1 MAAMN
6 RPLRATLA
14 AFAALG
20 AVFALLALQW
30 RGPAPKPIDA
40 PPTAFSAIRA
50 FEVLRATIGTAP
62 HPSGSTANRAVRDRI
77 VARLSDLGYEAQ
89 VRHVFACNSHSVCG
103 WTDNIV
109 AHPPGQ
115 PGGPMVMMT
124 AHYDSVPAGPGASDD
139 GSGVAALLEIAR
151 AVRTEHF
158 RNPIMFLLDDGEE
171 GGLLG
176 AEAFLQ
182 TPASRFASVVINLEA
197 RGTNG
202 PSSLFE
208 TSNRNRWFLPIVVH
222 ALPHPATSSLFY
234 TIYQRLPNDTDLT
247 VFKRAGLTGVN
258 FAFIGNVDYYH
269 TPLDDT
275 AHVNLRTLQSQG
287 DNTLAALRALGNTEL
302 GRQSDD
308 DAVWFDVLGLFVI
321 WWPARW
327 TFFFALLSLGT
338 AIVAAAVLV
347 RDKESTVDEIASGIF
362 AVIPAV
368 AIAAIAGYALSLLSS
383 ARSHGPWLAFPGAAL
398 TAAWIAGIIATL
410 AIGGAFRRRA
420 RSGALFAGIAI
431 AWNIAA
437 ICVSVPLAGVS
448 HLLLVPAIALSI
460 ASLLRATAIDT
471 DVVPEIA
478 CAVVAAVLWFP
489 LLTEIY
495 VAIGRPSLVLISAGA
510 AVVATTFAPLF
521 ATRTQ
526 TVISG
531 VSAALILALV
541 SSLLPPVTAQR
552 PQKVSLAYVDDG
564 ATSRWVAST
573 ATPKMRAAARFE
585 RSDKALFPWSLRS
598 SPLVAPAPRLNVPA
612 VSVSTTSESGQAKR
626 TVTLRV
632 VTARNAN
639 SVALFFRSPAT
650 IDRVRINGVVPPS
663 SEPANRLL
671 EPGWHMAAVRGGG
684 AMDVEITTR
693 GHLPLDVIATDT
705 TFGLPPEGQAVADA
719 RNQSNAVPSDQGDTT
734 VTMRRARF

>member
-1 MAAMN
+1 MN
-6 RPLRATLA
+6 RPLRATVA
-14 AFAALG
+14 ASAALG
-20 AVFALLALQW
+20 VVFALVALQW
-30 RGPAPKPIDA
+30 RGPSPKPADA
-40 PPTAFSAIRA
+40 PSGAFSATRA
-50 FEVLRATIGTAP
+50 FDVLRTTIGAVP
-62 HPSGSTANRAVRDRI
+62 HPIGSEANRAVRDRI
-77 VARLSDLGYEAQ
+77 VARLADLGYETR
-89 VRHVFACNSHSVCG
+89 VRHEFACDAYSVCG

-115 PGGPMVMMT
+115 SGGPMVMMT

-139 GSGVAALLEIAR
+139 GTGVAALLEIAR

-158 RNPIMFLLDDGEE
+158 LNPIMFLIDDGEE
-171 GGLLG
+171 AGLLG

-182 TPASRFASVVINLEA
+182 TPAARFASAVINVEA

-208 TSNRNRWFLPIVVH
+208 TSARNRWFLPIVAR
-222 ALPHPATSSLFY
+222 ALPHPATNSLFY
-234 TIYQRLPNDTDLT
+234 TIYQRLPNDTDVT
-247 VFKRAGLTGVN
+247 VFKRAGLTAVN

-269 TPLDDT
+269 TPLDDA
-275 AHVNLRTLQSQG
+275 AHVNLRTLQAQG
-287 DNTLAALRALGNTEL
+287 DNTLAALRALANAEL

-347 RDKESTVDEIASGIF
+347 RDKESTVNEIAAGIL
-362 AVIPAV
+362 AVIPSV
-368 AIAAIAGYALSLLSS
+368 ALAAIASFVLSLLSS
-383 ARSHGPWLAFPGAAL
+383 ARSQGPWLAFPGAAL
-398 TAAWIAGIIATL
+398 AAAWIAGIIATL

-431 AWNIAA
+431 AWNVAA

-460 ASLLRATAIDT
+460 ASLLRAIAIDN

-478 CAVVAAVLWFP
+478 CAAVAAVLWFP
-489 LLTEIY
+489 FLTEIY
-495 VAIGRPSLVLISAGA
+495 AAIGRPSLMLISAGA

-521 ATRTQ
+521 ATRPR

-531 VSAALILALV
+531 AAAAVVLALA
-541 SSLLPPVTAQR
+541 SSLLPPVTAGR
-552 PQKVSLAYVDDG
+552 PQHVSVAYVDDG
-564 ATSRWVAST
+564 ATSRWVTST
-573 ATPKMRAAARFE
+573 ATAKMRAAARFE
-585 RSDKALFPWSLRS
+585 PSGKALFPWSRS
-598 SPLVAPAPRLNVPA
+598 IGALVAPAPRLNVPA
-612 VSVSTTSESGQAKR
+612 VSVTKTSEFRQAKR
-626 TVTLRV
+626 TVTLHV
-632 VTARNAN
+632 ASARKA
-639 SVALFFRSPAT
+639 SRLTLFFHSPAT
-650 IDRVRINGVVPPS
+650 IERVRINGVAPPS
-663 SEPANRLL
+663 SERARRRL

-693 GHLPLDVIATDT
+693 GHLPIDVVAIDT
-705 TFGLPPEGQAVADA
+705 TFGLPAEGQGIADA
-719 RNQSNAVPSDQGDTT
+719 RNRSNAVPSDDGDTT